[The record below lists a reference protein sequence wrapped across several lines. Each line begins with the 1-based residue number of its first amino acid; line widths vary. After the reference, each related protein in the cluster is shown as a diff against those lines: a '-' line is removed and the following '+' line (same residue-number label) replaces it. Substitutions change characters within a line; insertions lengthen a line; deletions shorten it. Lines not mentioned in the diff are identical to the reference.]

1 MKGPKRIIIIQV
13 CLLFFAASATA
24 SNEGS
29 VPQDKIIETLE
40 YIAHGYETNA
50 RSVRQVRTKGRI
62 FHEQKAQEGR
72 QIAENRIF
80 APRWLNFEYI
90 KKDGKRRYEQDR
102 LNMSNERLYAL
113 DNNKR
118 LLTFATNIVRIY
130 PLRDEESR
138 WVHLTGLYGRFVR
151 PGNVTGYENVGLA
164 MRTLIGDIRAGKYE
178 GKDWN
183 ISINVNEED
192 LFTIRLQR
200 NIAAEEYTIDSHK
213 GFNLVKLKYFEPSE
227 KFWRDKNGQ
236 YDYTQLETGGWTLT
250 KGLIKGISN
259 GVIFEKRLETT
270 DIQEDFEAS
279 DEIFE
284 SESLNI
290 PAGIYTVDHHF
301 SPPLELNRGK
311 SLNTE
316 DIDSL
321 LESDIGRTEI
331 ALVNNKSEVNV
342 YTHQAYVEHQ
352 SRNVKKPSETPIATS
367 GGKWHWFVIVF
378 ALIVTIGGIVSVLIY
393 RRLKG
398 QVQR

>member
-1 MKGPKRIIIIQV
+1 MKGPKRILIIQV

-24 SNEGS
+24 LNEGS

-40 YIAHGYETNA
+40 YLAHGYETNA
-50 RSVRQVRTKGRI
+50 RSVRQVYVKGRI

-72 QIAENRIF
+72 QVSESRIF
-80 APRWLNFEYI
+80 APRWLNFDYI

-102 LNMSNERLYAL
+102 LNMSNERQYAL

-138 WVHLTGLYGRFVR
+138 WVQLTGQYGRFVQ
-151 PGNVTGYENVGLA
+151 PYNVNGYENVGLA
-164 MRTLIGDIRAGKYE
+164 MRTLIEDIRAGKYE

-192 LFTIRLQR
+192 LFTIHLKRS
-200 NIAAEEYTIDSHK
+200 ISTEEYTIDSHK
-213 GFNLVKLKYFEPSE
+213 GFNLVKLKYFVPSE

-259 GVIFEKRLETT
+259 GVIFERRLETT

-290 PAGIYTVDHHF
+290 PADIYTVDHHF
-301 SPPLELNRGK
+301 SPPLELNKGR

-321 LESDIGRTEI
+321 LESDIGKTEI
-331 ALVNNKSEVNV
+331 AQVNNKGEVTV
-342 YTHQAYVEHQ
+342 GTHQAYVEHEA
-352 SRNVKKPSETPIATS
+352 RNAKKPVEAPIATS

-378 ALIVTIGGIVSVLIY
+378 ALIVTIGGIVSALIY

-398 QVQR
+398 QV